1 MKKKTKVIVL
11 SEDKEIRFAINE
23 ILKKNKTIKILKKKK
38 YISIEDLFFNISP
51 DIFIFCELIK
61 KESKQLNF
69 LKQNMVPC
77 IFFLNKEEELFQEI
91 DIRIYPF
98 KIIFKPF
105 DYNDLI
111 SKIDLLKKNIENG
124 FYQKF
129 TIEEVTFHPSLQ
141 ILLNKNSKVIKLT
154 DKESSML
161 EYFFKNKNKVLTRY
175 QLLLNLWGYKEN
187 ITTNTL
193 ETHIYRLRKKLSLVE
208 IRNKLIISKEGGYIF
223 EFKGNN

>member
-1 MKKKTKVIVL
+1 M
-11 SEDKEIRFAINE
+11 
-23 ILKKNKTIKILKKKK
+23 
-38 YISIEDLFFNISP
+38 
-51 DIFIFCELIK
+51 
-61 KESKQLNF
+61 
-69 LKQNMVPC
+69 
-77 IFFLNKEEELFQEI
+77 
-91 DIRIYPF
+91 
-98 KIIFKPF
+98 
-105 DYNDLI
+105 
-111 SKIDLLKKNIENG
+111 
-124 FYQKF
+124 
-129 TIEEVTFHPSLQ
+129 
-141 ILLNKNSKVIKLT
+141 IKLT